1 MTIIK
6 DQIKN
11 NSNTLLKTMCAL
23 VCLFLGS
30 FISYSQNKPKIT
42 ADIDT
47 TAIRIGEQIKY
58 TILVDADSTAQ
69 VIFPED
75 QTFSPLEM
83 VEALEIDTTK
93 YKDRITLQRAY
104 ALTQFDSGAYTIP
117 RQRID
122 VNGQAFFT
130 DSLRVNVGTVKV
142 DTFAQ
147 KMYDIKPLIE
157 VQKPST
163 FPWLLVSIIVV
174 SLLLVVFLIYWFIL
188 RKKPLTE
195 QEKIALLPPYD
206 RALIELKK
214 LENSKYI
221 IQDEYKEYYSEL
233 TTIVRSYLEEDVKIS
248 ALESTTDQLISK
260 LEMLKDAGQLKLDN
274 DTISQFKRV
283 LQTADLVKFAKK
295 KPETSIAEQD
305 RMAIAQIVEKT
316 HEALPEPTE
325 EELLKN
331 EEYLEEQAR
340 KKEKKKW
347 IIAIATFVGALLI
360 ATGVLVKVYGFKTVK
375 DTALGHPVK
384 ELLESDW
391 VQSSYGY
398 PPIHIETPK
407 VLVRQTV
414 DLPEEAKAV
423 IKELQLFTYNSNN
436 TLFAVSVSSSTFANP
451 ETDPDFNQ
459 VAEQVLQKLEA
470 SGAKNITTKQ
480 EEFTT
485 FISESKGLKIYGS
498 GKFKTP
504 KSDELVNGEYALICF
519 GGKGFQ
525 QQILITYLADD
536 IYAKEIA
543 ERIFNS
549 IEVKEDKTE

>member
-6 DQIKN
+6 EKITN
-11 NSNTLLKTMCAL
+11 TSNTLLKTMCAL

-30 FISYSQNKPKIT
+30 FTSYAQNQPKVT

-47 TAIRIGEQIKY
+47 TSIRIGEQIKY

-117 RQRID
+117 TQRIE
-122 VNGQAFFT
+122 VNGKAFFT

-142 DTFAQ
+142 DTLAQ
-147 KMYDIKPLIE
+147 KMYDIKPLMVVE
-157 VQKPST
+157 KSST
-163 FPWLLVSIIVV
+163 FPWLLVSIIIA
-174 SLLLVVFLIYWFIL
+174 SLLLVIGLIYWFIL
-188 RKKPLTE
+188 RKKPLSE
-195 QEKIALLPPYD
+195 EEKIALLPPYD
-206 RALIELKK
+206 RAIIELKK

-248 ALESTTDQLISK
+248 ALESTTDQLITK
-260 LEMLKDAGQLKLDN
+260 LELLKDAGQLKLDN

-295 KPETSIAEQD
+295 KPETSVAEQD
-305 RMAIAQIVEKT
+305 RVAISQIVEKT

-331 EEYLEEQAR
+331 EEYLEELAR

-360 ATGVLVKVYGFKTVK
+360 ALGVLVKLYGFKTVK
-375 DTALGHPVK
+375 DTTFGHPVK

-398 PPIHIETPK
+398 PPVQIETPE
-407 VLVRQTV
+407 VLVRQEIT
-414 DLPEEAKAV
+414 LPPEAQAS
-423 IKELQLFTYNSNN
+423 IKDLQLFTYSSNN
-436 TLFAVSVSSSTFANP
+436 TLFSVSVSSSTFANP
-451 ETDPDFNQ
+451 ETEPNFNQ
-459 VAEQVLQKLEA
+459 VAEKALEQFEA
-470 SGAKNITTKQ
+470 AGTKNITTKQ
-480 EEFTT
+480 EEFNT
-485 FISESKGLKIYGS
+485 FSKDTKGLKIYGS
-498 GKFKTP
+498 GKFKMP
-504 KSDELVNGEYALICF
+504 NSKELVNGEYALICF

-525 QQILITYLADD
+525 QQILVSYLADD
-536 IYAKEIA
+536 EYAQKIVD
-543 ERIFNS
+543 RIFNS
-549 IEVKEDKTE
+549 IEVKEDKKE